1 MGTRTGLWQQT
12 DFGTR
17 VRPAREPVEGYR
29 TFSTRGLG
37 VDERVDL
44 WERHNA
50 TALIDLRARTIDESV
65 LEAREVVLR
74 VGDLQLADVVANPHV
89 VERSSAQIA
98 RSRVDGVALYFSLFG
113 ESFFYHD
120 GGVHTQRPGTVLL
133 CDVSRPFMRGFANGL
148 EELVVRIPR
157 QVYERIAG
165 GALPRSPVVMRFDD
179 APDGNEYAGALARL
193 VRGTLERP
201 SADALAVAERSAL
214 GLVEAMLT
222 GEAPSTAHR
231 RAALDHIDRHLADR
245 SLSVR
250 TVARAVGVSERHLA
264 RVFAENGPGVART
277 ILERRLDLA
286 HRLLCSSSRPAVSA
300 VAERC
305 GFASAAHFAR
315 VFRERFDRTPAEVR
329 ASASG

>member
-1 MGTRTGLWQQT
+1 MRTRDGLWKSA
-12 DFGTR
+12 DFDAR
-17 VRPAREPVEGYR
+17 VRPSGEPIAGYR
-29 TFSTRGLG
+29 RFSTHGLT

-50 TALIDLRARTIDESV
+50 SALIDLRARTIDDSV

-89 VERSSAQIA
+89 VERSSSQIA
-98 RSRVDGVALYFSLFG
+98 RSSVDGVALYFSLFG
-113 ESFFYHD
+113 ESFFYHE

-157 QVYERIAG
+157 QTYERIAG
-165 GALPRSPVVMRFDD
+165 RGLPGAPVVLRFDD
-179 APDGNEYAGALARL
+179 VPDGNAYAGALARL
-193 VRGTLERP
+193 VRSTLERP
-201 SADALAVAERSAL
+201 SVDALAAAERSAL
-214 GLVEAMLT
+214 GLVQAMLT
-222 GEAPSTAHR
+222 GEAPSAAYR

-245 SLSVR
+245 TLSVQA
-250 TVARAVGVSERHLA
+250 VARAIGISERHLA
-264 RVFAENGPGVART
+264 RVFAEYGAGVART

-286 HRLLCSSSRPAVSA
+286 HRLLRSPDRPPVSA

-305 GFASAAHFAR
+305 GFVSSAHFAR
-315 VFRERFDRTPAEVR
+315 VFRERFGRTPADVR
-329 ASASG
+329 ASASS